1 MHRTRRSLALACLS
15 ALALTAAPAAAFWSN
30 DVSVNT
36 AVCALPSTQFDPR
49 VVPDAAGGVFIV
61 WWDNRAGGS
70 DYNIWGQHYD
80 ALGTALWAADG
91 KLLVGGPG
99 IEGAPEAIPDGAG
112 GMLMVYAHAPAGSP
126 GTVVDLQAQRFDPS
140 GNALWPA
147 AGVTLLPAPQEVY
160 DFTLCSDGALGLIVA
175 WTDTRVPANR
185 NLFAQRVRANGTT
198 FWTAGGKLIGGAAG
212 SEIGPKAVADGTDG
226 AYIVWEDNR
235 AADTD
240 IYVEHLAFDGTAR
253 YGSNG
258 LAVCTATGFQSGI
271 DAIADGQAGV
281 IAAWGDGRVPQWDLY
296 AQRITPSGA
305 AWTANG
311 AVVAATTGY
320 QTSPSMVYDGDGGAF
335 VTWTDSRTSTGAVF
349 AQRMSRYGIPLWAA
363 NGVPLSVGIGAQS
376 PIAVSDGAGGFIAVF
391 QDFRHASPSLYAQ
404 RMNSNGVPQ
413 WTSNGV
419 PVTTAP
425 DDQNYFAAASDGAGS
440 AIVTWEDFRRN
451 GSDRDIYAERVERFG
466 FAGTPEPVIASALD
480 VPNDQGGK
488 VKVSWYGS
496 WPELPPT
503 NAIDYFNVFRSVPT
517 GPANKAIADGRR
529 VVTPETG
536 CESGD
541 CLMALTVNGTT
552 SFWEFVA
559 RQDGFDLSGY
569 SYLVPTTGD
578 SVGGSNPLTEF
589 MVQARSSSGPQ
600 YWNSPVASGYSVDDL
615 APATPAPFTG
625 VYASGTANLIWGA
638 NTEADLAGYEL
649 HRGTSA
655 AFVPSPANRVTTTT
669 ETEFADAAGVP
680 SYYKLAA
687 IDTHGNRSGY
697 ALVVPSGVLNTP
709 GPSLPLELA
718 LAPVSPNPVRGAA
731 AFRFALPR
739 GGSVQLSI
747 FDTQGRLVSRVA
759 DSERPAG
766 EHVVNWNGRD
776 AGGRSLP
783 GGLYMVRLRAG
794 GRNLVE
800 RFVMLE

>member
-1 MHRTRRSLALACLS
+1 MQRSRPALLLACLA

-36 AVCALPSTQFDPR
+36 AVCALPSSQLSP
-49 VVPDAAGGVFIV
+49 VIVSDAAGGVFIV
-61 WWDNRAGGS
+61 WWDNRAGGT

-91 KLLVGGPG
+91 KLLVGGPD
-99 IEGAPEAIPDGAG
+99 IEGAPEVIPDGAG

-126 GTVVDLQAQRFDPS
+126 GTVVDLQAQRFDPG
-140 GNALWPA
+140 GNAMWPA
-147 AGVTLLPAPQEVY
+147 AGVALLPSPQEVY
-160 DFTLCSDGALGLIVA
+160 EFTLCSDGAFGLIAA
-175 WTDTRVPANR
+175 WTDTRVPTNR
-185 NLFAQRVRANGTT
+185 NLFAQRVRANGTA

-212 SEIGPKAVADGTDG
+212 SEAGPKAVADGSGG
-226 AYIVWEDNR
+226 AYVVWEDNR

-258 LAVCTATGFQSGI
+258 LAVCTATGFQSNLA
-271 DAIADGQAGV
+271 AIADGQAGV
-281 IAAWGDGRVPQWDLY
+281 IATWSDGRVPQWDLY
-296 AQRITPSGA
+296 AQRITPIGA

-311 AVVAATTGY
+311 AVVAATTGF
-320 QTSPSMVYDGDGGAF
+320 QGSPSLVSDGDGGAF
-335 VTWTDSRTSTGAVF
+335 IAWSDSRTAIGAVF
-349 AQRMSRYGIPLWAA
+349 AQRMSRFGVPLWAA
-363 NGVPLSVGIGAQS
+363 NGVPVSVGIGAQD
-376 PIAVSDGAGGFIAVF
+376 PAVVPDGSGGSIVVF
-391 QDFRHASPSLYAQ
+391 LDFRNPSLSVYAQ
-404 RMNSNGVPQ
+404 RLNASGAAQ
-413 WTSNGV
+413 WTTNGV

-425 DDQNYFAAASDGAGS
+425 DAQNYFKVASDGAGS
-440 AIVTWEDFRRN
+440 AIVVWEDFRRN
-451 GSDRDIYAERVERFG
+451 GTDRDIYAERVERFG

-496 WPELPPT
+496 WPELPPS
-503 NAIDYFNVFRSVPT
+503 NAIDYYNVFRSVPT
-517 GPANKAIADGRR
+517 SAAAKAMAAGRR
-529 VVTPETG
+529 VVTAETG

-541 CLMALTVNGTT
+541 CLMALTANGTT

-559 RQDGFDLSGY
+559 RQDGFDLSDY

-625 VYASGTANLIWGA
+625 VYSAGTAGLIWGA

-649 HRGTSA
+649 HRGSSPG
-655 AFVPSPANRVTTTT
+655 FVPSPANRVTTTT
-669 ETEFADAAGVP
+669 ETEYADAAGVP

-697 ALVVPSGVLNTP
+697 ALVVPSGVLDTP

-731 AFRFALPR
+731 AFRFSLPR
-739 GGSVQLSI
+739 AGGVELSV
-747 FDTQGRLVSRVA
+747 FDTQGRLVSRVT
-759 DSERPAG
+759 DGERPAG
-766 EHVVNWNGRD
+766 EHVVNWNGRG
-776 AGGRSLP
+776 ASGRALP

-794 GRNLVE
+794 GRDLVE